1 MYIIWMYIST
11 FFQVLKKFIVLV
23 KKYINGD
30 KNLPNLCALYHV
42 YSGHCLITV
51 QNSKNI

>member
-1 MYIIWMYIST
+1 MDVYIST
-11 FFQVLKKFIVLV
+11 FFQVLKKFVLV

-30 KNLPNLCALYHV
+30 KNLPNICALYHV